1 MSRPVNPATLDYA
14 IELYLAGEPV
24 EQIPSKAGVSLTRL
38 HRERIARGIPTRFHR
53 DLPTAEIA
61 RAYESGASEYALAR
75 QYGVGRAIIGKQ
87 LALAGLQ
94 RRGLGEAQSTRAAQM
109 TPEQRKAQVTEA
121 NRAARRRRIPEIEK
135 FRRALTVE
143 RQGRPGSDGEVRL
156 HEMLRERGEQ
166 PAIERAIGPY
176 NVDLAM
182 LPVAVEVLGGGFHG
196 VKARHAERTPYILD
210 AGWHLVM
217 VWNYEGV
224 SALGSGAADYLVA
237 FAEEVRRN
245 PPATCQYRVITGQGE
260 FLAARS
266 REDNEFPLEPPPRGS
281 RRPRA

>member
-1 MSRPVNPATLDYA
+1 MDPAKLDYA

-24 EQIPSKAGVSLTRL
+24 EQIPTKSGVSLTRL
-38 HRERIARGIPTRFHR
+38 NAERVARGIPTRFHR

-61 RAYESGASEYALAR
+61 SAYESGASEYGLAQ
-75 QYGVGRAIIGKQ
+75 QYGVSRALIGKE
-87 LALAGLQ
+87 LRKAGVE
-94 RRGLGEAQSTRAAQM
+94 RRDQRAASLISAAQA
-109 TPEQRKAQVTEA
+109 TPEERKLRAAAA

-143 RQGRPGSDGEVRL
+143 RQGRPGSAGET
-156 HEMLRERGEQ
+156 MLRKMLQERDES
-166 PAIERAIGPY
+166 PIVERAIGPY

-224 SALGSGAADYLVA
+224 SALGVGAADYLVA
-237 FAEEVRRN
+237 FLEEVRRQ
-245 PPATCQYRVITGQGE
+245 PPATCQYRVITGQGQV
-260 FLAARS
+260 LAARS
-266 REDNEFPLEPPPRGS
+266 REDNEFPLEPPPRGALQ
-281 RRPRA
+281 RGA